1 MAQSL
6 KKRLDSS
13 KQPRSR
19 KTQMKFQKRMENN
32 YAILNKLE
40 L

>member
-13 KQPRSR
+13 NKPKSR
-19 KTQMKFQKRMENN
+19 KTQMKFQNRMENN